1 MARHRIGPEQRWGE
15 RPARS
20 IGASLDEVLAL
31 VGWAELDELLAGISS
46 SSKGE
51 SGWPPLALF
60 RALLA
65 AVMRQRDARGV
76 VVRTGTLVD
85 TALIPSA
92 STKDEQARW
101 AGHRRRKPVHGYKA
115 HVATD
120 QDAGL
125 IGGVEITTA
134 NKHDASE
141 LEAILPDAP
150 GDTDGDSAHQ
160 GNRPKGIIRARGG
173 RPRIVHKGGFGG
185 AAAEER
191 LRVYNAEVRRVRCRI
206 EKVFG
211 TTKRSHGLRQMRW
224 LGLAKA
230 GLQVRLTAIAHNL
243 RCALTLFAPT
253 VA

>member
-60 RALLA
+60 RALVA

-141 LEAILPDAP
+141 LAAILPDAP

-160 GNRPKGIIRARGG
+160 GNRPKGIIGARGG
-173 RPRIVHKGGFGG
+173 RPRIVHTGGFGG

-191 LRVYNAEVRRVRCRI
+191 QRKSGCGCTMPKSVGCVA
-206 EKVFG
+206 
-211 TTKRSHGLRQMRW
+211 GLRRCSARPN
-224 LGLAKA
+224 GPTGCA
-230 GLQVRLTAIAHNL
+230 
-243 RCALTLFAPT
+243 RCAGWDLRRPACRSGSLRLPT
-253 VA
+253 IYAAL